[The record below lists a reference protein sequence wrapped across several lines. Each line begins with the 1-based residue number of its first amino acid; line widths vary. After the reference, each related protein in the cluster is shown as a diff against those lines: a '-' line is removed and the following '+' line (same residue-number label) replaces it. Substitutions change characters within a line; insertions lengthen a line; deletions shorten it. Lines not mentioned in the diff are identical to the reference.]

1 MNLTAEQILP
11 LLFGAAET
19 TVEHGVIIP
28 RKVTASCLAA
38 WDEISK
44 TLGDRARNSTGVRL
58 DFHTDADSVSFT
70 VAGGKFDLLIDGLFA
85 EQWICTDP
93 EEVSASLPAGE
104 HRVTLVFPS
113 HSNGTLHGVSLS
125 DGAAVR
131 PHAYA
136 KKLLFLGDSITHGW
150 DSGKDSLSYAWQVS
164 LFYDADCIIQGVGG
178 AYFHPEVFDEDL
190 DFEPDRVIVAF
201 GTNDFGWGNPLET
214 VRELTAR
221 YLDKAV
227 ARYGAEKVVC
237 ILPTWRS
244 EESKHG
250 KSDFY
255 AACVSAIRGEEE
267 ARGVHM
273 ADGMT
278 LVPHHPDFF
287 LPDLLHPNAL
297 GFAQYAQNLIA
308 FLTKETNFTL

>member
-1 MNLTAEQILP
+1 MTLMTEQILP

-19 TVEHGVIIP
+19 AVEAGVIVP
-28 RKVTASCLAA
+28 RKVTAPCLAA
-38 WDEISK
+38 WDRISK
-44 TLGDRARNSTGVRL
+44 TLGERARNTTGIRL
-58 DFHTDADSVSFT
+58 DLHTDADWVSFT
-70 VAGGKFDLLIDGLFA
+70 VAGGKFDLLVDGLFA
-85 EQWICTDP
+85 EQRICAEP
-93 EEVSASLPAGE
+93 VEFVAHLPQGE

-113 HSNGTLHGVSLS
+113 HSDGTLHGVALS

-150 DSGKDSLSYAWQVS
+150 DSGKDSLSYAWLVS
-164 LFYDADCIIQGVGG
+164 WFYDADCIIQGVGG
-178 AYFHPEVFDEDL
+178 AYFHPEIFDEGL

-227 ARYGAEKVVC
+227 ARYGADKVVC

-255 AACVSAIRGEEE
+255 AACVSAIRAEEE

-287 LPDLLHPNAL
+287 LPDRLHPNAL